1 MASFERLLPLLSCLA
16 FLLQGATA
24 LSLPANHAG
33 VTRRALLLGASTGAA
48 ASLIGAPVR
57 ADEEAPT
64 SIAYADLVR
73 ELKTC
78 RDGAICRVS
87 KVAFTTASGETG
99 DAILANG
106 ARLQIVGSAPRMRS
120 ILDLAHALL
129 LTDECVRFLSL
140 LGSPRRR
147 PVERLI
153 ALQAGGQVPRREGP
167 VHVSIHRI
175 PRQVPQVVSTVCL
188 RCGPAALRPRPW
200 PRLPRSTVCAC
211 VAVGAPHPTHPH
223 FREAPLGPPGASTPR
238 RGVLES
244 VAVGS
249 QVWTVRGNDPPPAA
263 RPRD

>member
-48 ASLIGAPVR
+48 ASLLGAPVR

-106 ARLQIVGSAPRMRS
+106 ARLQIIGSAPLMRS

-188 RCGPAALRPRPW
+188 RCGPAALRPRLCAMRSQVPNTSER
-200 PRLPRSTVCAC
+200 RLQ
-211 VAVGAPHPTHPH
+211 
-223 FREAPLGPPGASTPR
+223 GPPGASTPR

-249 QVWTVRGNDPPPAA
+249 QVWTMRGNDPPPAA

>member
-48 ASLIGAPVR
+48 ASLLGAPVR

-106 ARLQIVGSAPRMRS
+106 ARLQIVGSATRMRS

-188 RCGPAALRPRPW
+188 
-200 PRLPRSTVCAC
+200 S
-211 VAVGAPHPTHPH
+211 
-223 FREAPLGPPGASTPR
+223 
-238 RGVLES
+238 
-244 VAVGS
+244 
-249 QVWTVRGNDPPPAA
+249 
-263 RPRD
+263 

>member
-48 ASLIGAPVR
+48 ASLLGAPVR

-129 LTDECVRFLSL
+129 LTGECVRFLSL

-188 RCGPAALRPRPW
+188 RCGPAALRPR
-200 PRLPRSTVCAC
+200 LCAMRSQ
-211 VAVGAPHPTHPH
+211 H
-223 FREAPLGPPGASTPR
+223 FRER
-238 RGVLES
+238 RL
-244 VAVGS
+244 
-249 QVWTVRGNDPPPAA
+249 
-263 RPRD
+263 

>member
-106 ARLQIVGSAPRMRS
+106 ARLPIVGIPVDDPSSDSSPYKLVAKCRDAKVPYTFPFTES
-120 ILDLAHALL
+120 LAKY
-129 LTDECVRFLSL
+129 RKS
-140 LGSPRRR
+140 
-147 PVERLI
+147 
-153 ALQAGGQVPRREGP
+153 
-167 VHVSIHRI
+167 
-175 PRQVPQVVSTVCL
+175 
-188 RCGPAALRPRPW
+188 
-200 PRLPRSTVCAC
+200 
-211 VAVGAPHPTHPH
+211 
-223 FREAPLGPPGASTPR
+223 
-238 RGVLES
+238 
-244 VAVGS
+244 
-249 QVWTVRGNDPPPAA
+249 
-263 RPRD
+263 